1 MQNFQGGGVFYKK
14 ACDSYFR
21 SKDSIRDRLVD
32 LKTLPVLKIQKIPK
46 LQHSVNHKRDK
57 AMQFLVSLKSSEPWK
72 QIVDSCQ
79 LITLDK
85 IYDINDP
92 HTKSSDTTSY
102 CIRSALTLA
111 DLTQLL
117 TSKETQ
123 LVLSLDAPETV
134 VAELLQ
140 QGKSLN
146 DAVLSWHQQMVSIL
160 ELQQQHR
167 RQLQLAQA
175 DGLLLNPAQAP
186 GWFAKS
192 FSAIADVTQRFSH
205 DIYSLIASQALR
217 QNHEAHITR
226 ERLIACSLPLLD
238 DPYINFDLEVMQQT
252 AIVSKKQ
259 QLEEYKGENEL
270 ILQQLFQ
277 AQEELDQLLVENKTL
292 VKECQVLKQARED
305 EVAGLTNKLKASEQA
320 LRTSKNQQSK
330 LQNQQSKL
338 QNQHDELKTQLTE
351 SQTSLEKASRAHEE
365 TKQKLSES
373 ENKNELLL
381 QQLTQTQKDLEQN
394 LFHYRQLENDSKH
407 QQMQYQRMQSKLEQK
422 LKKAA
427 AEEVNIKHQLAAAQ
441 SELKV
446 ISASK
451 LWKSV
456 EPVRKLSKALNV
468 KSRKREQLQQ
478 DVALIMTSE
487 YFDII
492 WYLQSYSDVAES
504 GMNPA
509 EHYLCFGA
517 EEGRAPG
524 PLFDS
529 NWYLSQYPD
538 VAESGIN
545 PLLHYV
551 KFGAQ
556 EGRTASPKL
565 LQHQKGAN

>member
-85 IYDINDP
+85 IDDINDP
-92 HTKSSDTTSY
+92 HIKSSDATSY

-146 DAVLSWHQQMVSIL
+146 DAVSTWHQQITSIL

-167 RQLQLAQA
+167 RKLQLAQA
-175 DGLLLNPAQAP
+175 NGLLLNPAQAP

-192 FSAIADVTQRFSH
+192 FSAIADVTERFSH

-217 QNHEAHITR
+217 QNYEASITW

-238 DPYINFDLEVMQQT
+238 DPYINFDLEVLQQK
-252 AIVSKKQ
+252 AIVLKDQ
-259 QLEEYKGENEL
+259 QQEECKDENEL

-277 AQEELDQLLVENKTL
+277 TQEELEQLSVDNKTL
-292 VKECQVLKQARED
+292 VKKHQMLNQARED
-305 EVAGLTNKLKASEQA
+305 EVAELTNKLKASEQA
-320 LRTSKNQQSK
+320 LKASKSQQSK
-330 LQNQQSKL
+330 LQNMR
-338 QNQHDELKTQLTE
+338 DELKTQFTE
-351 SQTSLEKASRAHEE
+351 SQTLLEKASRSHEE

-381 QQLTQTQKDLEQN
+381 QQLTHTQKELEQN
-394 LFHYRQLENDSKH
+394 LSQYRQLENDSKH
-407 QQMQYQRMQSKLEQK
+407 QQIQYQRMQSKLEQK

-427 AEEVNIKHQLAAAQ
+427 AEEVNAKHKLAAAQ

-446 ISASK
+446 ISSSK

-456 EPVRKLSKALNV
+456 EPVRKLTKALNT
-468 KSRKREQLQQ
+468 KSRKKEQLQQ

-538 VAESGIN
+538 VAKNGIN

-565 LQHQKGAN
+565 LQHQKGVN